1 MGRRFSDLSF
11 TVLMGCVAAVAL
23 VLLLA
28 PTLVVLVASFNDAET
43 IRFPPPAYSLRLYRG
58 LPESQDIIEATLTS
72 LAVASAATV
81 ISTLLAV
88 PAAIYIARGR
98 SLIARLADSFFMSP
112 LILPAIAFG
121 LALVMLVTSLGF
133 PLSVYTLIAGH
144 VVVCVP
150 LVLRTSVA
158 ALARL
163 DPALLESSRSL
174 GASPFFTFRH
184 VTLPAIRPGILAGAF
199 IAFLSSFD
207 NIPVSLFLADARTN
221 VLPIRLWQLM
231 EGSLD
236 PRVAAV
242 SGAIVVLTLALVFAM
257 DRWVGLGR
265 QLR

>member
-1 MGRRFSDLSF
+1 VLRRLSDASF
-11 TVLMGCVAAVAL
+11 HLLMGAAAAFT
-23 VLLLA
+23 LLLLFA
-28 PTLVVLVASFNDAET
+28 PTLVVLVTSFNDGQT
-43 IRFPPPAYSLRLYRG
+43 IRFPPQAYSLRQYIALADS
-58 LPESQDIIEATLTS
+58 PDIVEATRTS
-72 LAVASAATV
+72 LIVAGAATL

-88 PAAIYIARGR
+88 PAAIYVARGR
-98 SLIARLADSFFMSP
+98 SFTARMLDNFFMSP

-133 PLSVYTLIAGH
+133 PLSLWTLIAGH
-144 VVVCVP
+144 VVVIVP
-150 LVLRTSVA
+150 LILRTSVA

-163 DPALLESSRSL
+163 DPALLESSESL
-174 GASPFFTFRH
+174 GASRFFTFRH

-221 VLPIRLWQLM
+221 VLPIRMWQLM

-242 SGAIVVLTLALVFAM
+242 SGALVIVTLALVFAM

-265 QLR
+265 QLK